1 MKLYQLQQIANYLK
15 KFDFIKFARRVA
27 NNIIEINF
35 GDKESIFFDLTRG
48 HSLIYKAP
56 SQKIPLTFNAPFD
69 IQLAQLLNYS
79 KLLDVNIDKNDKV
92 IVFKL
97 KPKSQYKQKIIFFR
111 LEFTGKYTNA
121 ILLEEDETIIE
132 ALRHID
138 ANKSYRVVK
147 PNIKLE
153 PLKPFKI
160 EEKIKEFDVEEF
172 LDNNYKKRYTF
183 ELNRLKKQK
192 LHLIQKKIDTIKKA
206 LSNLASKDELEAKA
220 LEYSN
225 FANIVLAN
233 LHTIKPYDTELK
245 TTDFE
250 GKEITISLPKDIVKN
265 RISEYF
271 FNLAKRAKAKAKNI
285 SIEKENLEG
294 KLKFLE
300 NIKSALNQ
308 TNNLYE
314 IELLVPKQAKSKQK
328 KQKQRVGEL
337 FWIEGYKIL
346 VGRNAKENIALLKE
360 AKANDIWMHTRDIP
374 GSHVIIRTDKQNLP
388 QSLLES
394 AAKLCV
400 DFSTSNPGNYL
411 VDYTKRKFV
420 KIKEGSNVEYDK
432 YKTISILKE
441 GIEIRE

>member
-27 NNIIEINF
+27 NNTIEINF
-35 GDKESIFFDLTRG
+35 GQKESIFFDLTRG
-48 HSLIYKAP
+48 NSLIYKAP